1 MLQESISSRVTN
13 FSIDEGKEDVY
24 ATTKVSQLSRIAMD
38 LRKQVEELKAQQQ
51 SITPLEV
58 IKQCRKTIFEAI
70 DKIREGNKLCTE
82 EIATFYV
89 AQEIILE
96 YEIDAPNWAKNNIG

>member
-38 LRKQVEELKAQQQ
+38 LRKQVEKLKAQQ
-51 SITPLEV
+51 IPRTPPEVLKEHRKKSSEDVDQINPGEKLYNEAVDTVSMVWEFLLEV
-58 IKQCRKTIFEAI
+58 ET
-70 DKIREGNKLCTE
+70 TE
-82 EIATFYV
+82 KFT
-89 AQEIILE
+89 
-96 YEIDAPNWAKNNIG
+96 